1 MKISIDRRVKM
12 VPIMEI
18 SSGDEVNIGGFDYVV
33 ENILPCRKGS
43 YDAHGIRLVM
53 SSYKHGQLVR
63 KVDSVFSIDSIL
75 VFLPKGDSVVVE
87 SLIENLKNVFLKYN
101 YNDGRREM

>member
-1 MKISIDRRVKM
+1 MKISIDRRAKM
-12 VPIMEI
+12 IPIMEI

-43 YDAHGIRLVM
+43 YDAYGIRLVM
-53 SSYKHGQLVR
+53 SSYKYGQLVR

-87 SLIENLKNVFLKYN
+87 CSY
-101 YNDGRREM
+101 RELEEYFPKI

>member
-1 MKISIDRRVKM
+1 
-12 VPIMEI
+12 MEI
-18 SSGDEVNIGGFDYVV
+18 NAGDEVNIGGFDYVV
-33 ENILPCRKGS
+33 KNILPCRKGS
-43 YDAHGIRLVM
+43 YDACGIRLVM

-87 SLIENLKNVFLKYN
+87 CSY
-101 YNDGRREM
+101 RELEECFPKI

>member
-12 VPIMEI
+12 VTLMEI
-18 SSGDEVNIGGFDYVV
+18 NAGDEISIGGFDYIV
-33 ENILPCRKGS
+33 ENIIPCRKGS
-43 YDAHGIRLVM
+43 YSDSYGIRLVI

-87 SLIENLKNVFLKYN
+87 CSY
-101 YNDGRREM
+101 RELEEYFPKI

>member
-18 SSGDEVNIGGFDYVV
+18 NAGDEVNVGGFDYVV
-33 ENILPCRKGS
+33 EKIIPCRKGS
-43 YDAHGIRLVM
+43 YSDAYGIAYGIRLVM

-87 SLIENLKNVFLKYN
+87 CSY
-101 YNDGRREM
+101 RELEECFPKI

>member
-18 SSGDEVNIGGFDYVV
+18 NAGDEVNVGGFDYVV
-33 ENILPCRKGS
+33 ESITPCRKGS
-43 YDAHGIRLVM
+43 YSDTYGIRLVL

-87 SLIENLKNVFLKYN
+87 CSY
-101 YNDGRREM
+101 RELEECFPKI

>member
-1 MKISIDRRVKM
+1 
-12 VPIMEI
+12 
-18 SSGDEVNIGGFDYVV
+18 
-33 ENILPCRKGS
+33 
-43 YDAHGIRLVM
+43 M

-87 SLIENLKNVFLKYN
+87 CSY
-101 YNDGRREM
+101 RELEEYFPKI

>member
-1 MKISIDRRVKM
+1 MKISIDRRAKM
-12 VPIMEI
+12 IPIMEI
-18 SSGDEVNIGGFDYVV
+18 NAGDEVNIGGFDYVV
-33 ENILPCRKGS
+33 ESITPCRKGS
-43 YDAHGIRLVM
+43 YSDSDAYGIRLVI

-87 SLIENLKNVFLKYN
+87 CSY
-101 YNDGRREM
+101 RELEECFPKI

>member
-18 SSGDEVNIGGFDYVV
+18 NAGDEVSVGGFDYIV
-33 ENILPCRKGS
+33 ENIIPYRKGS
-43 YDAHGIRLVM
+43 YSDSYGIRLVI

-87 SLIENLKNVFLKYN
+87 CSY
-101 YNDGRREM
+101 RELEECFPKI

>member
-1 MKISIDRRVKM
+1 MPAMKLISEAS
-12 VPIMEI
+12 IM
-18 SSGDEVNIGGFDYVV
+18 
-33 ENILPCRKGS
+33 LLKAS
-43 YDAHGIRLVM
+43 YSDAYGIRLVI

-87 SLIENLKNVFLKYN
+87 CSY
-101 YNDGRREM
+101 RELEECFPKI

>member
-1 MKISIDRRVKM
+1 MKISIDRRAKM
-12 VPIMEI
+12 IPIMEI
-18 SSGDEVNIGGFDYVV
+18 NAGDEVNIGGFDYVV
-33 ENILPCRKGS
+33 ESITPCRKGY
-43 YDAHGIRLVM
+43 YDAYGIRLVM

-87 SLIENLKNVFLKYN
+87 CSY
-101 YNDGRREM
+101 RELEECFPKI

>member
-1 MKISIDRRVKM
+1 MKISIDRRAKM

-18 SSGDEVNIGGFDYVV
+18 NAGDEVNIGGFDYIV
-33 ENILPCRKGS
+33 ENIIPCRKGS
-43 YDAHGIRLVM
+43 YSDSYGIRLVI

-75 VFLPKGDSVVVE
+75 VFLPKGDSIVVE
-87 SLIENLKNVFLKYN
+87 CSY
-101 YNDGRREM
+101 RELEEYFPKI

>member
-18 SSGDEVNIGGFDYVV
+18 NAGDEVNIGGFDYVV
-33 ENILPCRKGS
+33 ENIIPCRKGS
-43 YDAHGIRLVM
+43 YSDAYGIRLVI

-87 SLIENLKNVFLKYN
+87 CSY
-101 YNDGRREM
+101 REFEEYFPKI

>member
-12 VPIMEI
+12 VPI
-18 SSGDEVNIGGFDYVV
+18 DYVV

-43 YDAHGIRLVM
+43 YSDAYGIRLVM

-87 SLIENLKNVFLKYN
+87 CSY
-101 YNDGRREM
+101 RELEECFPKI